1 MREKMWSFF
10 AFFCWLPLFITN
22 VWSKADE
29 QKFIFDT
36 LSCWFFSFKIE
47 TIEREEEFVGEED
60 DQDNPDQGKIG
71 L

>member
-1 MREKMWSFF
+1 MYVELQNFFELIVDCKYSKKLMSFR
-10 AFFCWLPLFITN
+10 LN
-22 VWSKADE
+22 S
-29 QKFIFDT
+29 IFDT